1 MAGST
6 TTGIAQKP
14 GQPEHAT
21 IGAPQ
26 LAGRALRGI
35 AFVVDALLFVPL
47 LFPVSK
53 AVAAL
58 GASPDLPNA
67 VLWYPWLGLLL
78 AAVAYQAIF
87 VAAVGATPGMLLA
100 GIWVAD
106 ASGESTDAKQA
117 LARAIVSLVSAG
129 CFGLGY
135 LWGLLDPKRR
145 TWHDLVAGTIVVA
158 ERPARRRRR
167 PVRRQQAPKT
177 YHLG

>member
-6 TTGIAQKP
+6 TTGIAQEA
-14 GQPEHAT
+14 GQAEHAT
-21 IGAPQ
+21 TGAPQ

-35 AFVVDALLFVPL
+35 ALIVDSLLFVPL

-87 VAAVGATPGMLLA
+87 VSAVSATPGMLLA
-100 GIWVAD
+100 RVSVAD
-106 ASGESTDAKQA
+106 VGGDSPDAKQA
-117 LARAIVSLVSAG
+117 FARAIVSLVSAG

-135 LWGLLDPKRR
+135 LWALFDPKRR
-145 TWHDLVAGTIVVA
+145 TWHDLVAHTVVVSG
-158 ERPARRRRR
+158 RRIHRRRR
-167 PVRRQQAPKT
+167 PTRRPQTPKT
-177 YHLG
+177 YEL